1 MPSFSALGPVV
12 IWSVVLLLIGAG
24 GIVAAALFR
33 RWSQR
38 EQPVQN
44 FTLQDL
50 RELLASGQISAEE
63 YDSMRA
69 VILGTAGSRRAPESS
84 REPSPP
90 PAKP

>member
-1 MPSFSALGPVV
+1 MPSYSSLGPAV

-24 GIVAAALFR
+24 GIVAAARFR

-38 EQPVQN
+38 EQPVRN

-69 VILGTAGSRRAPESS
+69 VILGKAGARRSTPSSPEA
-84 REPSPP
+84 SPP
-90 PAKP
+90 ASAP